1 MEPLD
6 FSEIMAFLKVVDS
19 GSYTKAAA
27 LLGSSKSSVSRKVA
41 QLERR
46 LGVPL
51 LRRSTRSLGL
61 TEEGSAFHARVAH
74 AVLEVS
80 DAAQHVRDLQGTPRG
95 HLRVTAPT
103 DLGPEL
109 GRMTVA
115 FCAKYPDVT
124 LEMMLTQRAVDLVRE
139 GFDLAIRAGPMPDS
153 NLMARRITSGHPRLY
168 ASPTYLE
175 ARGTPK
181 TPEDL
186 EGHSCVLFQAPT
198 LKQKWPLQ
206 GPDGLQAVEVTGRI
220 STNHFSMLTDILLEG
235 AGVGV
240 LPPQFAA
247 PHLRSGKLV
256 CVLPGYGFGEA
267 ALHIVYPGGRNLS
280 AKVRVFRDFARSWLA
295 ASVDAASQ

>member
-1 MEPLD
+1 MDPLD

-27 LLGSSKSSVSRKVA
+27 LLGTSKSSVSRKVVH
-41 QLERR
+41 LEQR

-61 TEEGSAFHARVAH
+61 TEEGAAFHARVAH

-103 DLGPEL
+103 DLGAEL

-115 FCAKYPDVT
+115 FCAEYPDVT
-124 LEMMLTQRAVDLVRE
+124 LEMVLTQRAVDLVRE
-139 GFDLAIRAGPMPDS
+139 GFDLAIRAGQMPDS

-168 ASPTYLE
+168 TSPAYVQ
-175 ARGTPK
+175 ARGAPETPAQ
-181 TPEDL
+181 L
-186 EGHSCVLFQAPT
+186 RGHSCVLFQAPR
-198 LKQKWPLQ
+198 LKQEWPLQ
-206 GPDGLQAVEVTGRI
+206 GPNGLEAVEVVGRI

-235 AGVGV
+235 AGIGV

-247 PHLRSGKLV
+247 PHVRSGKLV
-256 CVLPGYGFGEA
+256 CVLPEYGFAEA
-267 ALHIVYPGGRNLS
+267 TLHIVYPGGRNLS

-295 ASVDAASQ
+295 SSVHAASQ